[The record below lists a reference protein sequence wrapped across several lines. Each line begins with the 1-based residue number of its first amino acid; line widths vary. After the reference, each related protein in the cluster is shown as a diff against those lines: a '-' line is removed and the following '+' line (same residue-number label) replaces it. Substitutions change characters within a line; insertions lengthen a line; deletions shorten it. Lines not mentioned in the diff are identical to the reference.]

1 MKKNDNTLHHNMG
14 FLVLQEPQL
23 KLNCESGLTLYS
35 RQSFVYFFIPPFLKL
50 IYSLILKQSDSI
62 LFNFTVTLQAG
73 MMEERIV

>member
-1 MKKNDNTLHHNMG
+1 MG